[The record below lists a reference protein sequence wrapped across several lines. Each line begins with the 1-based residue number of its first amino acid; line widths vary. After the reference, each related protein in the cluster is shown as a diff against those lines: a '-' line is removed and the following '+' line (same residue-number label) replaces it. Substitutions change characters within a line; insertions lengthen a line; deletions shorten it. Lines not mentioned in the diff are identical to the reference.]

1 MDDKY
6 KPCPFCG
13 SKARENWHEGLAG
26 YSIECNTSEHGCH
39 IKTPIFTM
47 REAAIKKW
55 NTRPLEDAQA
65 AKIEELR
72 TDISG
77 YRRTVSAQHDRI
89 KTLEAENAKVKEFL
103 ATELANLKDVNF
115 KLSYFEKKIISEE

>member
-1 MDDKY
+1 
-6 KPCPFCG
+6 
-13 SKARENWHEGLAG
+13 
-26 YSIECNTSEHGCH
+26 
-39 IKTPIFTM
+39 M

-65 AKIEELR
+65 AKIEEQ
-72 TDISG
+72 
-77 YRRTVSAQHDRI
+77 AERI

-103 ATELANLKDVNF
+103 ATELANLRDVNS